1 MLLPVSSRAVPA
13 DQGGAELSVGEQ
25 QGRDAGPRPGGDIQ
39 LKVRL
44 VRCGSSRVS
53 HTLPTH
59 FETRHVMLSGR
70 CQVDVVLML
79 SGTPVCRNRSL
90 PSSSSSSGKEE

>member
-44 VRCGSSRVS
+44 VRCGSISIVS
-53 HTLPTH
+53 QTE
-59 FETRHVMLSGR
+59 FLSNIYLHMI
-70 CQVDVVLML
+70 CHNVNLL
-79 SGTPVCRNRSL
+79 L
-90 PSSSSSSGKEE
+90 I

>member
-44 VRCGSSRVS
+44 GRCGRISNVS
-53 HTLPTH
+53 QTEFLI
-59 FETRHVMLSGR
+59 
-70 CQVDVVLML
+70 
-79 SGTPVCRNRSL
+79 RSNIYL
-90 PSSSSSSGKEE
+90 HMICHNINLLLI